1 MLHMIKLVVGCTTL
15 DELAAWMQRGERVE
29 GYGVIRTRTMPKQA
43 DEISGQ
49 GSLFRVMGG
58 LVLCRQPI
66 MGFRPF
72 TRPDGQLGTHILVT
86 DEIIP
91 VQPRAMRPF
100 QGWRYLKPEDAPIDL
115 GSSPAA
121 TGIENLPPALRRSLS
136 ELCLI

>member
-1 MLHMIKLVVGCTTL
+1 MIKLVVGCTTL

-29 GYGVIRTRTMPKQA
+29 GHGVIRTRTMPKQA
-43 DEISGQ
+43 NEISGQ
-49 GSLFRVMGG
+49 GSLYRVMGG

-66 MGFRPF
+66 VGFRSF

-86 DEIIP
+86 DDIVP

-100 QGWRYLKPEDAPIDL
+100 QGWRYLKPEDATPDL
-115 GSSPAA
+115 GGGGAVS
-121 TGIENLPPALRRSLS
+121 GIEDLPPALRRSLS

>member
-1 MLHMIKLVVGCTTL
+1 MLNMIKLVVGCTTL
-15 DELAAWMQRGERVE
+15 DELAAWMQRGERVD

-43 DEISGQ
+43 DEIAGQ
-49 GSLFRVMGG
+49 GSLYRVMGG

-72 TRPDGQLGTHILVT
+72 TRPDGQLGTHILVN

-100 QGWRYLKPEDAPIDL
+100 QGWRYLKSEDAPGDL
-115 GSSPAA
+115 GSSAA
-121 TGIENLPPALRRSLS
+121 VSGLEALPPALRRSLS